1 MRKEIIIIIFVLM
14 CSLVSGIIVPRGD
27 AIKVYLISQN
37 PDPIEPGGYVE
48 LRFKIEN
55 IGADYAKNL
64 VFELIPEYPFELDKG
79 ISAEKRLGDMYMQQV
94 DEDAY
99 IVYYKVRVD
108 KDAIDGNNQIKLRY
122 STDDGLTWTRNQF
135 DIRIQTTNLI
145 VGISKVIVEPEE
157 IAPGKTA
164 SITLVLENNADSLL
178 KNVKIKLGVVTQITT
193 TTTVT
198 TTEIPLTP
206 IGSANE
212 KSVGNIGPH
221 TQKNIT
227 FDVIADSDAVSKI
240 YKLPLIIS
248 YNDFAGTNYT
258 QTYYTSIIIGE
269 KPDISPSIESSEI
282 ISSNSVG
289 KVSIK
294 FTNKGAS
301 DIKLLNAML
310 LQSESYE
317 ILSPDQVYVGNI
329 DSDDY
334 ESAEFN
340 IYAKRTSA
348 KVVQLPLRLEYRDSN
363 NKEIKQD
370 VILQLRLYSGSEAKR
385 FGLVKASSPLSSIII
400 LLIILVGLWYYLKK
414 RKNIDILQ
422 ITIAKIKNFRKPKR

>member
-79 ISAEKRLGDMYMQQV
+79 ISAEKRLGDMYIQQV

-157 IAPGKTA
+157 IDPGKTA
-164 SITLVLENNADSLL
+164 
-178 KNVKIKLGVVTQITT
+178 
-193 TTTVT
+193 
-198 TTEIPLTP
+198 
-206 IGSANE
+206 
-212 KSVGNIGPH
+212 
-221 TQKNIT
+221 
-227 FDVIADSDAVSKI
+227 
-240 YKLPLIIS
+240 
-248 YNDFAGTNYT
+248 
-258 QTYYTSIIIGE
+258 
-269 KPDISPSIESSEI
+269 
-282 ISSNSVG
+282 
-289 KVSIK
+289 
-294 FTNKGAS
+294 
-301 DIKLLNAML
+301 
-310 LQSESYE
+310 
-317 ILSPDQVYVGNI
+317 
-329 DSDDY
+329 
-334 ESAEFN
+334 
-340 IYAKRTSA
+340 
-348 KVVQLPLRLEYRDSN
+348 
-363 NKEIKQD
+363 
-370 VILQLRLYSGSEAKR
+370 
-385 FGLVKASSPLSSIII
+385 
-400 LLIILVGLWYYLKK
+400 
-414 RKNIDILQ
+414 
-422 ITIAKIKNFRKPKR
+422 